1 MSRRPICGFRTVKQI
16 AADKLDLEVFRI
28 VSQLDQFAND
38 FRDDAVRQ
46 MASNIDGLRHRI
58 RKHMHR
64 IDSEA
69 KQ

>member
-46 MASNIDGLRHRI
+46 MARQAGSGIEVDEVSCH
-58 RKHMHR
+58 K
-64 IDSEA
+64 
-69 KQ
+69 